1 MSLEYLLMKRL
12 SVLLL
17 LVGLMFSMTACKKD
31 GDSQIRLFSNKDGV
45 AGAPPL
51 ENVSAIKATFTIDR
65 DFTAQETEEL
75 DMIPYSKTMA
85 FKEHGGYDHITTND
99 SVRHVVNHPAFKGFS
114 QLILPRENNTYH
126 YYTPLS
132 NVRSLIPYH
141 GHVDPDIV
149 VGALNHMIDEVK
161 DGKTIFY
168 DLYTEQQK
176 REDPSKELTGLFFFR
191 GAPGAPFA
199 IVCPG
204 GGFSYVG
211 SLHEGFPLAL
221 EISRKRYNAF
231 VIRYRIDSEQR
242 ATEDLAAAIAY
253 IFRHTEALGVST
265 EDYSLWGGS
274 AGARM
279 VGNIALSGVA
289 AYGGGDLPKP
299 SIVVIAYT
307 GQSSF
312 SKDFPP
318 TFITVSA
325 NDSIA
330 NAAVVDKRVENLR
343 KAGVEV
349 EYRRYRTAGHGF
361 GLGTGTDAEGWLGH
375 AVRFWEKHLTKG
387 EKRQ

>member
-1 MSLEYLLMKRL
+1 
-12 SVLLL
+12 
-17 LVGLMFSMTACKKD
+17 
-31 GDSQIRLFSNKDGV
+31 
-45 AGAPPL
+45 
-51 ENVSAIKATFTIDR
+51 
-65 DFTAQETEEL
+65 
-75 DMIPYSKTMA
+75 MIHYIKTMA
-85 FKEHGGYDHITTND
+85 FKKHESYYDHITIND
-99 SVRHVVNHPAFKGFS
+99 TVRHVVDHPAFKGFS
-114 QLILPRENNTYH
+114 QLMLPGENDTYH
-126 YYTPLS
+126 YDTLLS
-132 NVRSLIPYH
+132 NVRSLMPYH

-168 DLYTEQQK
+168 DIYTEQQK
-176 REDPSKELTGLFFFR
+176 EEDPVKEYTGLFFYW
-191 GAPGAPFA
+191 GEPGAPFA

-221 EISRKRYNAF
+221 EISKMKYNAF
-231 VIRYRIDSEQR
+231 VIRYRIGSEHR

-253 IFRHTEALGVST
+253 IFRNAEALGVST

-279 VGNIALSGVA
+279 VGNIALNGVA
-289 AYGGGDLPKP
+289 GYGGGKLPKP

-325 NDSIA
+325 DDGIA
-330 NAAVVDKRVENLR
+330 NVAVVDKRVENLR
-343 KAGVEV
+343 NAGVEI

-361 GLGTGTDAEGWLGH
+361 GLGTGTDAEGWLDH
-375 AVRFWEKHLTKG
+375 AVRFWKKQLSKG
-387 EKRQ
+387 AK